1 MLWGINR
8 YVNNSA
14 LRASSS
20 NALVLLPDMLTIR
33 HYVPHPRSIFEC
45 IIQSQNTNTISALRA
60 SNLALIEELIRKLR
74 HYVPGS
80 GIALTS
86 ALQMTTHD

>member
-20 NALVLLPDMLTIR
+20 DALVLLPDMLTIR

-60 SNLALIEELIRKLR
+60 SNLALIEELTRKLR
-74 HYVPGS
+74 ALRAQFGHSPHIGS
-80 GIALTS
+80 TNDDI
-86 ALQMTTHD
+86 